1 VFLGYSNM
9 YNGFKCLDVNTSR
22 IYIYISRD
30 IVFDENIFP
39 FSKLH
44 PNAGA
49 KLRSEIL
56 LLPPSLVSSEFYP
69 WGVYNI
75 DQSVVANFPNHVD
88 KDCGVFDDVQVATTP
103 GGAEHEGDSGTES
116 CPGPAARS
124 TQRPVHHVAAPR
136 VAVVPK
142 ADSLVPD
149 SAASCVNMIPVADSP
164 RQAAAPELSLGG
176 IDLKADS
183 PASMPEKSRSAVHPR
198 CVASPA
204 PAVAD
209 RGSIEQNFGHPSPAS
224 HHQSPVPQPQRP
236 PTRFSEG
243 IKKPR
248 VYTDGTIRYGM
259 LTTTREPS
267 NLDDALSDSNWKQAM
282 DAKFSALMCNKT
294 WHLVPPQKG
303 ANIIGCK

>member
-9 YNGFKCLDVNTSR
+9 YKGFKCLDANTGR

-49 KLRSEIL
+49 KLRSEIF

-69 WGVYNI
+69 WVVYSI

-103 GGAEHEGDSGTES
+103 GGAEHEGDSGTEP

-149 SAASCVNMIPVADSP
+149 SAASCMNMIPVADSP

-209 RGSIEQNFGHPSPAS
+209 RGVLSRILVIRLRLLISNHRCHNLNVRQQGSVKELRNLVSTLMVPLGMECSPLLGNLLIS
-224 HHQSPVPQPQRP
+224 M
-236 PTRFSEG
+236 
-243 IKKPR
+243 
-248 VYTDGTIRYGM
+248 M
-259 LTTTREPS
+259 L
-267 NLDDALSDSNWKQAM
+267 
-282 DAKFSALMCNKT
+282 
-294 WHLVPPQKG
+294 LVT
-303 ANIIGCK
+303 AIGSK